1 MSKTEAGMLPPLKPG
16 APGVPDKPRYKEQFG
31 VIVVCPDE
39 NAQKSVYEGLR
50 AIAGAKLKVV
60 VT

>member
-1 MSKTEAGMLPPLKPG
+1 MNETKAEALPPLKPG
-16 APGVPDKPRYKEQFG
+16 TPGIPDKPRYREQYG

-39 NAQKSVYEGLR
+39 AAQKKVYDGLQ